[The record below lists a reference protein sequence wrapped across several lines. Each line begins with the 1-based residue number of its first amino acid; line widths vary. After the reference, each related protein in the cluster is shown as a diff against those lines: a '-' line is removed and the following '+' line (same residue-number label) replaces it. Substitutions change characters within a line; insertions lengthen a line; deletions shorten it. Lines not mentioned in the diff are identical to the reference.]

1 MLESR
6 EEQYYYDKT
15 DYQLVSQVESD
26 ESDESGESGESDEL
40 GEDVVRVKIHHNC
53 LLPDH
58 VYSFSVHCV
67 YNELK
72 ITSPVVV
79 TGVHTEGE
87 DAPENDLLYHSCC
100 YAHVEEKEENVNLV
114 TRDLAILSV
123 HRQSRSLSLF
133 SPVQALNLTIPL
145 RSICSVTLLTQEVC
159 DGVLVVVGAW
169 RGTQC

>member
-6 EEQYYYDKT
+6 EEQYYYDKM
-15 DYQLVSQVESD
+15 DYQLMPQA
-26 ESDESGESGESDEL
+26 ESGESAEL
-40 GEDVVRVKIHHNC
+40 GEDVVHVRIHHNC
-53 LLPDH
+53 LLPDRA
-58 VYSFSVHCV
+58 YSFTVHCV

-72 ITSPVVV
+72 ITSPIVV

-100 YAHVEEKEENVNLV
+100 YAHVEEKEENVNV
-114 TRDLAILSV
+114 GARDLAILSV

-133 SPVQALNLTIPL
+133 SPAQSLNLTIPL
-145 RSICSVTLLTQEVC
+145 RSICSVTLLTQGAE

-169 RGTQC
+169 RATQR

>member
-26 ESDESGESGESDEL
+26 ESDESGESDEL

-79 TGVHTEGE
+79 TGVHTESE
-87 DAPENDLLYHSCC
+87 DVQENDLLYHSCC

-114 TRDLAILSV
+114 ARDLAILSV

-133 SPVQALNLTIPL
+133 SPVQSLNLTIPL
-145 RSICSVTLLTQEVC
+145 RSICSVTLLTQDAC

-169 RGTQC
+169 RGTQR